1 MSDNSKDHASKRPQ
15 ANTPAAATADKK
27 PPAQN
32 GEGKSPAS
40 DGSNTAWMGSLE
52 DNARR
57 GMGFSGNERK

>member
-57 GMGFSGNERK
+57 